1 MKPFLLITGMHRSGT
16 SFLARALN
24 LRGTYL
30 GSPEDLV
37 SDDFRSLRDNLRGH
51 WESSLFVKLADQTL
65 QKNGGAWDEIP
76 KKVVIDDNIG
86 NEIKKYSNTLV
97 EHPSFTAG
105 FKDPRIIFCL
115 ESWEKFLPT
124 NLVVV
129 GIYRH
134 PLKVAESLKQRNGF
148 TYDKS
153 INLWKQ
159 YNQKLLSLLEKY
171 QGFLLNFDWPKE
183 KLFSEID
190 LISEKL
196 GLSKKI
202 SLDEWHTNDLKRSDI
217 LYNKTHSLNDSIISI
232 LSKLDERSEQNS
244 KITINS
250 VSRTVENLYEIIE
263 GNLLELRNQH
273 NYFIKIHTANSK
285 TIESQSKTIEF
296 QSKTIDNI
304 HRSLTWRA
312 LAKID
317 SIRKKFR
324 KL

>member
-16 SFLARALN
+16 SFISRALN

-30 GSPEDLV
+30 GSPDDLF
-37 SDDFRSLRDNLRGH
+37 SDDFHPSHGNLRGH
-51 WESSLFVKLADQTL
+51 WENNLFLKLADQTL

-76 KKVVIDDNIG
+76 KKVVIDNNIG
-86 NEIKKYSNTLV
+86 NEIKKYSNVLLD
-97 EHPSFTAG
+97 HPSLTAG

-124 NLVVV
+124 NLIVV

-159 YNQKLLSLLEKY
+159 YNEKLLSLFEKY

-202 SLDEWHTNDLKRSDI
+202 SLVEWHENDLKRSDI
-217 LYNKTHSLNDSIISI
+217 LYNKTHSLNDNIIAI

-250 VSRTVENLYEIIE
+250 VSRTVENLYEIID
-263 GNLLELRNQH
+263 GLLLELTNQH
-273 NYFIKIHTANSK
+273 NYFKKINTTNSK
-285 TIESQSKTIEF
+285 TIESQSKTIES
-296 QSKTIDNI
+296 QSKTINNI
-304 HRSLTWRA
+304 HKSLTWKT

>member
-1 MKPFLLITGMHRSGT
+1 MKQFLLITGMHRSGT

-30 GSPEDLV
+30 GSPDDLH
-37 SDDFRSLRDNLRGH
+37 SDDFRPTLGNLKGH
-51 WESSLFVKLADQTL
+51 WESNLFLKLADQTL
-65 QKNGGAWDEIP
+65 QKNDGAWDEIP
-76 KKVVIDDNIG
+76 KIVVIDDSIG
-86 NEIKKYSNTLV
+86 NEIKKYSNTLLD
-97 EHPSFTAG
+97 HPSLIAG

-124 NLVVV
+124 NLIVV

-153 INLWKQ
+153 INLWKE
-159 YNQKLLSLLEKY
+159 YNEKLLSLLEKY

-202 SLDEWHTNDLKRSDI
+202 SLVEWHTNDLKRSDI
-217 LYNKTHSLNDSIISI
+217 LYNKTHSLNDNIISI

-244 KITINS
+244 KIIINS
-250 VSRTVENLYEIIE
+250 VSRTVENLYEIID
-263 GNLLELRNQH
+263 GLLFELTNQH
-273 NYFIKIHTANSK
+273 DYFKKIHTVNNEI
-285 TIESQSKTIEF
+285 IES

-304 HRSLTWRA
+304 HRSLTWRT

-324 KL
+324 NQ